1 MGVDGEAI
9 GEAAIGQMG
18 LLDSQLSYS
27 VHHPSSDRS
36 LLDVVADGMLQLH
49 HHEQHQLVGF
59 LGSDAGIVAS
69 IPADW
74 AYEQLPLQKQRVWH
88 KLGQA
93 EADVSLLKP
102 PHCCSLLCSLLLLW
116 VGLHLL
122 QQELLS
128 QVMNHNPRL
137 F

>member
-1 MGVDGEAI
+1 
-9 GEAAIGQMG
+9 
-18 LLDSQLSYS
+18 
-27 VHHPSSDRS
+27 
-36 LLDVVADGMLQLH
+36 MLQLH

-69 IPADW
+69 IPADL
-74 AYEQLPLQKQRVWH
+74 AYEQLPLQQQRVWR

-93 EADVSLLKP
+93 EADVSLLRP
-102 PHCCSLLCSLLLLW
+102 PHCCSLLWGLLLLW
-116 VGLHLL
+116 VGLRLL

>member
-59 LGSDAGIVAS
+59 LGSGSDAGIVAS
-69 IPADW
+69 IPADL
-74 AYEQLPLQKQRVWH
+74 AYEQLPLQR
-88 KLGQA
+88 
-93 EADVSLLKP
+93 
-102 PHCCSLLCSLLLLW
+102 
-116 VGLHLL
+116 
-122 QQELLS
+122 
-128 QVMNHNPRL
+128 
-137 F
+137 